1 MVHYHA
7 NDTAQALVHQKKMV
21 IINERV
27 HGLDHHD
34 TAHSYVRSLPA
45 SIPQYPPPPTTAVTN
60 VGGDLLSQERCEL
73 FWWF

>member
-7 NDTAQALVHQKKMV
+7 NDTAQALVHQQKMV

-34 TAHSYVRSLPA
+34 TAHSYVRFFSYLV
-45 SIPQYPPPPTTAVTN
+45 PPPTHNLTYARA
-60 VGGDLLSQERCEL
+60 LLRVS
-73 FWWF
+73 

>member
-34 TAHSYVRSLPA
+34 TAHSYVRSPLPCLPCLPC
-45 SIPQYPPPPTTAVTN
+45 IPHLT
-60 VGGDLLSQERCEL
+60 LR
-73 FWWF
+73 WWCGAG